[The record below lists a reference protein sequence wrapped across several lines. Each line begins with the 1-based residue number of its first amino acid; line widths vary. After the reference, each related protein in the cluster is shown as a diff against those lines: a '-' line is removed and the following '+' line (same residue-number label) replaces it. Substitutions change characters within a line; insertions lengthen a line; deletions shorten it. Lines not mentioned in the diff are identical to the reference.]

1 MPQQDDAEE
10 EIHGRQALV
19 DLDVHVP
26 DSDSFCTWR
35 SWRDSWLG
43 EISVLDSP
51 MSEVP
56 ENLESAAAMNCRSS
70 SGRSSAGHSV
80 VSGCL
85 LCARKICR

>member
-26 DSDSFCTWR
+26 DPDSFCAWR

-43 EISVLDSP
+43 EISVHDSP
-51 MSEVP
+51 SSEMH
-56 ENLESAAAMNCRSS
+56 EGLESAAAMNCRSS
-70 SGRSSAGHSV
+70 SGRSSAGHSAF
-80 VSGCL
+80 SGCWL
-85 LCARKICR
+85 GARRSGR